1 MLHIKGRNRLNCDAT
16 RFLSFLKC
24 NNMHLLYISTRILVS
39 ILRKFFVKIFYCR
52 NCIFMQS
59 GSDKAHIVHA
69 VFHIFLL
76 RIRQMFCFT
85 SPARVFQYGMSFSVW
100 RTGVS

>member
-1 MLHIKGRNRLNCDAT
+1 MLHIKGWNRLNCDAT
-16 RFLSFLKC
+16 CFLSFSEC
-24 NNMHLLYISTRILVS
+24 NNMRLLYVSTRILVS
-39 ILRKFFVKIFYCR
+39 ILRKIFVKIFYYR